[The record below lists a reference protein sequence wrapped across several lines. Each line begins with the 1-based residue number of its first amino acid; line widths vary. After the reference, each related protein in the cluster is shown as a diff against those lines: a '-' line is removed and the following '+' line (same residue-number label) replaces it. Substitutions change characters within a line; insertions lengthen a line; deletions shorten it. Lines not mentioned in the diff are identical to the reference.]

1 MEEQVRENVKGLHG
15 EQVAIGT
22 ILMAYLQG
30 LDWLT
35 VKKALEEVGAPT
47 RAEQIGLNGQAIIRT
62 LVRARAIND
71 AWIRERP
78 DIYTILMEESLTEE
92 SAKEI
97 ALKTGVI
104 QS

>member
-1 MEEQVRENVKGLHG
+1 
-15 EQVAIGT
+15 
-22 ILMAYLQG
+22 
-30 LDWLT
+30 
-35 VKKALEEVGAPT
+35 
-47 RAEQIGLNGQAIIRT
+47 
-62 LVRARAIND
+62 VRARAINE
-71 AWIRERP
+71 AWMRDRP

>member
-1 MEEQVRENVKGLHG
+1 
-15 EQVAIGT
+15 
-22 ILMAYLQG
+22 MAFLQG
-30 LDWLT
+30 LDWLSIR
-35 VKKALEEVGAPT
+35 KALEEAGAPT
-47 RAEQIGLNGQAIIRT
+47 RAEQIALSDQAIIRT
-62 LVRARAIND
+62 LVRARAINE
-71 AWIRERP
+71 AWMRDRP